1 MAGRGGKAMG
11 ESMCKGA
18 KVQKCKGG
26 ERGRDR
32 GRGRGRKYNE
42 AKGDRKPGRMLRCHI
57 ASGDG

>member
-1 MAGRGGKAMG
+1 MG

-42 AKGDRKPGRMLRCHI
+42 AKGDRKPERMLRCHI